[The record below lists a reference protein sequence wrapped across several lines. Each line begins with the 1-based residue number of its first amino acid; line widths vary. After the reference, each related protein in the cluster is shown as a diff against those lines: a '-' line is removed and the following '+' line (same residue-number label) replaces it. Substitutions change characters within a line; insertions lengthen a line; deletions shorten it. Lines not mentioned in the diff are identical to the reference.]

1 MKKYRVLFFALL
13 VSFTTLSWAQ
23 IPEEEEFDD
32 GGSFPEYI
40 PEGRTDVPDKE
51 KFLNFSSVYGVQWAF
66 YLYSQQETLEEE
78 GSFRNWYTNPFKPH
92 FDKDSFDYNI
102 VKHSLVGNY
111 YYLFYRSRG
120 YTEKNA
126 FFWSFMSSLAFEF
139 TIETITEKPSY
150 QDIYQTPVFGAVLGI
165 GFEKASIYFHSLGT
179 WYGTTLGYLI
189 NPMTLIPQF
198 TRENKEVALVPIV
211 NSKMSGLMATYRF

>member
-1 MKKYRVLFFALL
+1 MKKFWVLL
-13 VSFTTLSWAQ
+13 VLLSFTSLSWGQ

-32 GGSFPEYI
+32 GGSFPNYI
-40 PEGRTDVPDKE
+40 PQGRPEVPNKE
-51 KFLNFSSVYGVQWAF
+51 KFLNFGAVYGFQWAF
-66 YLYSQQETLEEE
+66 YFYSQQETIESDG
-78 GSFRNWYTNPFKPH
+78 GSLRNWYTNPFKPH

-111 YYLFYRSRG
+111 YYQFYRSRG

-150 QDIYQTPVFGAVLGI
+150 QDIYQTPVFGTVLGI
-165 GFEKASIYFHSLGT
+165 GFEKASIYFHSMNT
-179 WYGTTLGYLI
+179 WYGTTLGYLF

-198 TRENKEVALVPIV
+198 AREDKAVTLTPVL
-211 NSKMSGLMATYRF
+211 NSKMTGFVATYRF